1 MVEAFVPSA
10 YFLQVLRRAAL
21 SQKMLR
27 WRRRERLF
35 EPSLRGCSS
44 VVEHLLAKEDVASSS
59 LVTRSSL
66 RLVRSAKRRLE
77 QARRSHGEGGSP
89 DRIQATAGKPV
100 RDFAVVYYV
109 YILQSKSAPNQRY
122 IGLTRDLK
130 KRLLDHQDGRSPH
143 TAKFA
148 PWLMVAYFAFVAE
161 NTAVAFERY
170 LKSGSGRVFAKRHLW
185 PNKVNDS

>member
-1 MVEAFVPSA
+1 
-10 YFLQVLRRAAL
+10 
-21 SQKMLR
+21 
-27 WRRRERLF
+27 
-35 EPSLRGCSS
+35 
-44 VVEHLLAKEDVASSS
+44 
-59 LVTRSSL
+59 
-66 RLVRSAKRRLE
+66 LVRSANRRLE
-77 QARRSHGEGGSP
+77 RARCSRGEGGSP

-148 PWLMVAYFAFVAE
+148 PWLIVAYFAFVAE

-170 LKSGSGRVFAKRHLW
+170 LKSGFRPRLRETPSFAQ
-185 PNKVNDS
+185 

>member
-1 MVEAFVPSA
+1 VSR
-10 YFLQVLRRAAL
+10 Y
-21 SQKMLR
+21 
-27 WRRRERLF
+27 
-35 EPSLRGCSS
+35 SLRF
-44 VVEHLLAKEDVASSS
+44 
-59 LVTRSSL
+59 
-66 RLVRSAKRRLE
+66 VRSAKRRLE
-77 QARRSHGEGGSP
+77 QARRSHGEGGSS

-109 YILQSKSAPNQRY
+109 YILQSKSVPNQRY

-161 NTAVAFERY
+161 KQAVAFERY
-170 LKSGSGRVFAKRHLW
+170 LKSGSGRAFAKRHLW
-185 PNKVNDS
+185 PNE

>member
-35 EPSLRGCSS
+35 EPTLRGCSS

-66 RLVRSAKRRLE
+66 RLVRSANRRLE
-77 QARRSHGEGGSP
+77 RARRSRGEGGSP

-130 KRLLDHQDGRSPH
+130 KRLLDHQDGHLRIPRNSLRGLSSRTSHLSLRTQPWH
-143 TAKFA
+143 SRGILNLVPAA
-148 PWLMVAYFAFVAE
+148 PSRNAIFGPI
-161 NTAVAFERY
+161 
-170 LKSGSGRVFAKRHLW
+170 K
-185 PNKVNDS
+185 

>member
-1 MVEAFVPSA
+1 
-10 YFLQVLRRAAL
+10 
-21 SQKMLR
+21 
-27 WRRRERLF
+27 
-35 EPSLRGCSS
+35 
-44 VVEHLLAKEDVASSS
+44 
-59 LVTRSSL
+59 
-66 RLVRSAKRRLE
+66 LVRSANRRLE
-77 QARRSHGEGGSP
+77 RARCSRGEGGSP

-161 NTAVAFERY
+161 NTAWHSRGILNLVPAALSRNAIFGPI
-170 LKSGSGRVFAKRHLW
+170 K
-185 PNKVNDS
+185 

>member
-1 MVEAFVPSA
+1 
-10 YFLQVLRRAAL
+10 
-21 SQKMLR
+21 MLR
-27 WRRRERLF
+27 WRSRERLF
-35 EPSLRGCSS
+35 EPTSRGCSS

-66 RLVRSAKRRLE
+66 CLVGSAKRRLE
-77 QARRSHGEGGSP
+77 RARRSRGEGGP
-89 DRIQATAGKPV
+89 PNRIQATAGKPA

-130 KRLLDHQDGRSPH
+130 KRLVDHKDGRSPH

-148 PWLMVAYFAFVAE
+148 PWLMVAYLTFVAE
-161 NTAVAFERY
+161 DTAVAFERY
-170 LKSGSGRVFAKRHLW
+170 LKSGSGRAFAKRHLW
-185 PNKVNDS
+185 PNKVSDF